1 MIQQSGAVP
10 IRFNDE
16 PLFLVINNMNR
27 TRWLVPKGVVENG
40 HTSAGTAAKE
50 AMEEAGVAGEIL
62 ERQPLGVYTYPKW
75 GDICTVD
82 LYVMFVTQIHDTWE
96 EDHFRERRWI
106 GWDEFFKTVD
116 ERIPRSLLEKIP
128 EVLKA
133 YPRKQRTEG
142 IWG

>member
-10 IRFNDE
+10 IRFNDDE

-50 AMEEAGVAGEIL
+50 AMEEAGVAGEVL
-62 ERQPLGVYTYPKW
+62 DQPLGVYKYPKW
-75 GDICTVD
+75 GDVCNVD
-82 LYVMFVTQIHDTWE
+82 LYVMFVKKIYNAWE
-96 EDHFRERRWI
+96 EDNFRERRWI
-106 GWDEFFKTVD
+106 KWDEFFETVD

-128 EVLKA
+128 EMLKA
-133 YPRKQRTEG
+133 YPQSIISR
-142 IWG
+142 